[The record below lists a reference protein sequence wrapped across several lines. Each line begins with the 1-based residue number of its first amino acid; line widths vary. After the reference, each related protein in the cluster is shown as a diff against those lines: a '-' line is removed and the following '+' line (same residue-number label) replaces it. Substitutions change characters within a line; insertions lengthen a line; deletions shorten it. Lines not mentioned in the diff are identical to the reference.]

1 MTTADKKTSRQI
13 KCVVWDLDETLF
25 DGILLEGGA
34 TKLREGVADVV
45 KELDRRGILQS
56 IASRNDH
63 THAMKRLS
71 SFGIAD
77 YFLYPQIHFGA
88 KSDSVKKI
96 AEALNIGLNTFAF
109 VDDQPFE
116 RDEVSAA
123 HPDVLCI
130 DATEVTAILAMPCMI
145 PRFITSDSALRRRM
159 YIDDSR
165 RAVDEERFEGPK
177 EEFLS
182 GLNMHFAIRL
192 ATEDDLQRAVEL
204 TERTNQLNATGRTY
218 SYDELDELRRS
229 PDHILYVCSLD
240 DRYGTYGRIGLALVE
255 KSAEIWT
262 IRLLLMS
269 CRVMSR
275 GVGSILLNH
284 IVRKTLDAGKRLQA
298 DFVETGRNRMMY
310 VTYRFGGMQE
320 VAKDGDY
327 ILFER
332 DNSAPRPGFPDYVEV
347 ATDD

>member
-1 MTTADKKTSRQI
+1 MTNDSASTRKI
-13 KCVVWDLDETLF
+13 KCVVWDLDNTLF
-25 DGILLEGGA
+25 EGVLLEGEA
-34 TKLREGVADVV
+34 ESLREGVGDVV
-45 KELDRRGILQS
+45 RELDRRGILQS
-56 IASRNDH
+56 IASRNIH
-63 THAMKRLS
+63 EQAMERLKEL
-71 SFGIAD
+71 GIEEF
-77 YFLYPQIHFGA
+77 FLCPQIHFGA

-96 AEALNIGLNTFAF
+96 AESLNIGINSLAF

-116 RDEVSAA
+116 RDEVASV

-130 DATEVTAILAMPCMI
+130 DAADVLAIPDMPSMQ
-145 PRFITSDSALRRRM
+145 PRFVTDDSARRRRM
-159 YIDDSR
+159 YIDDML
-165 RAVDEERFEGPK
+165 RAAEEERFEGPK

-182 GLNMHFAIRL
+182 GLNMRFAIRL

-218 SYDELDELRRS
+218 NYDELDSLRRS
-229 PDHILYVCSLD
+229 TGHLLYVCSLD
-240 DRYGTYGRIGLALVE
+240 DRYGGYGRIGLALVE
-255 KSAEIWT
+255 KGDDAWT

-284 IVRKTLDAGKRLQA
+284 IVRKALDAGKKLRA

-320 VAKDGDY
+320 IEKNGDH
-327 ILFER
+327 ILLER
-332 DNSAPRPGFPDYVEV
+332 DDSAPNPGFPTYVEV